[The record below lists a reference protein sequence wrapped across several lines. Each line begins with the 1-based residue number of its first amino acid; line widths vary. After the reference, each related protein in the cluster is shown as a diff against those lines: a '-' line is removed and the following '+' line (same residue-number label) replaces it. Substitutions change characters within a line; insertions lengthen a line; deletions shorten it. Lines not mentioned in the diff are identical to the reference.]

1 MVRARAGASGQPAG
15 RETPQDG
22 PTTRVN
28 RVQGALSGFFTIGA
42 IVVTGVL
49 LAHLG
54 VLGQLHRALLSRLAF
69 LVASPALLFSLVAGA
84 DLAHLFSRTLVVS
97 VLAIAVAG
105 AFYLIAA
112 RVAFGRANATTVI
125 GTLCACYT
133 NAGNLGLPIAAA
145 IMGDMTWMAPIMLVQ
160 IGVMQPTALALLD
173 TRAARHAGE
182 RIAWYTYLT
191 LPLRNPITVAVLLAV
206 VINLAGLRMP
216 ALLMTPIELV
226 GGIAVPAMLLAF
238 GVSLRL
244 DPLPGRGTHAR
255 ELALIQGA
263 KIVVHPLVAWGLG
276 LAFGLTGPELLAVTV
291 IAALPA
297 AQNIYVIAS
306 RYEVGEMLARDSIFV
321 STMLSVPTITLL
333 AALLGG

>member
-1 MVRARAGASGQPAG
+1 M
-15 RETPQDG
+15 
-22 PTTRVN
+22 
-28 RVQGALSGFFTIGA
+28 QGALSGFFTIGA
-42 IVVTGVL
+42 IVIAGVL
-49 LAHLG
+49 LAHFK
-54 VLGQLHRALLSRLAF
+54 VLGDLQRALLSRLAF
-69 LVASPALLFSLVAGA
+69 LVASPALLFSLVAQA

-97 VLAIAVAG
+97 VLAIAITGAG
-105 AFYLIAA
+105 YLVAA
-112 RVAFGRANATTVI
+112 RWLGGPANARTVI

-160 IGVMQPTALALLD
+160 IGIMQPTALAILD

-182 RIAWYTYLT
+182 PMAWHSYLT

-206 VINLAGLRMP
+206 VVNLSGLTVP
-216 ALLMTPIELV
+216 ALLMAPIQMV

-244 DPLPGRGTHAR
+244 DPLPGRGPHLR
-255 ELALIQGA
+255 EVALIQLA
-263 KIVVHPLVAWGLG
+263 KVVVHPLLAWGLG
-276 LAFGLTGPELLAVTV
+276 VGFGLSGPELLAVTV

-321 STMLSVPTITLL
+321 STMLSVPVITLVS
-333 AALLGG
+333 AALGG